1 MTDTQSNFIS
11 NTWTVEVISPE
22 GRSTIMQ
29 FDRLLVDLA
38 VIGPAA
44 FLGRGVE
51 DMVGR
56 LLEAAPSKDDRPIET
71 IPGIP
76 PAIQPERQAKA

>member
-1 MTDTQSNFIS
+1 MTDTPSEIAADLNKDWQIDI
-11 NTWTVEVISPE
+11 TDPK
-22 GRSTIMQ
+22 GRLHQLKVGKIETP
-29 FDRLLVDLA
+29 A
-38 VIGPAA
+38 VIGQCVTK
-44 FLGRGVE
+44 LLE
-51 DMVGR
+51 R